1 MARRLRIQQV
11 RSGIRCNIDQK
22 RTLAALGLRRI
33 RHTVEQP
40 DNPAI
45 RGMVFHV
52 RHLVNV
58 EEIEG

>member
-11 RSGIRCNIDQK
+11 RSRIRCNNGQK
-22 RTLAALGLRRI
+22 ATLLALGLRRI
-33 RHTVEQP
+33 RQVVDQP

-52 RHLVNV
+52 RHLVKV
-58 EEIEG
+58 EEIEA